1 MNEPKFSKGPW
12 RVTKYWPRKIYGKD
26 NRLVTVPFFKYTGD
40 WTENCKRCEA
50 NAALIAES
58 PNMIEFICDLI
69 SACDYGTETLS
80 EQFRQRG
87 LEIIRKV
94 YRKKEKTDEQ

>member
-1 MNEPKFSKGPW
+1 MNESNFSKGSW

-26 NRLVTVPFFKYTGD
+26 NRLVALPFFKHTGD

-50 NAALIAES
+50 NAALMAES
-58 PNMIEFICDLI
+58 PEMIESICDLV

-80 EQFRQRG
+80 DQFKERAI
-87 LEIIRKV
+87 EIIRKV
-94 YRKKEKTDEQ
+94 FCKTKGR